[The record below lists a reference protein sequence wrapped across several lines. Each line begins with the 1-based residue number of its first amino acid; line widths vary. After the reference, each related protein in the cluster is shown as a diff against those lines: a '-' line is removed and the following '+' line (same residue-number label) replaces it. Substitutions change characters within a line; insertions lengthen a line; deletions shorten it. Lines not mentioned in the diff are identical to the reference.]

1 MNLTIGP
8 FEKLIHV
15 NVLVP
20 LTGKHFAEKTSQMM
34 VQMWKDDGTY
44 TDLDATTV
52 DKYLEVF
59 KDETLIPVGSSVLF
73 TFLPDGSL
81 MTCMNTTV
89 TNHSTKVKSPKP
101 LTFYL
106 NDVKSETKK

>member
-1 MNLTIGP
+1 
-8 FEKLIHV
+8 
-15 NVLVP
+15 
-20 LTGKHFAEKTSQMM
+20 MM

-81 MTCMNTTV
+81 T
-89 TNHSTKVKSPKP
+89 
-101 LTFYL
+101 
-106 NDVKSETKK
+106 